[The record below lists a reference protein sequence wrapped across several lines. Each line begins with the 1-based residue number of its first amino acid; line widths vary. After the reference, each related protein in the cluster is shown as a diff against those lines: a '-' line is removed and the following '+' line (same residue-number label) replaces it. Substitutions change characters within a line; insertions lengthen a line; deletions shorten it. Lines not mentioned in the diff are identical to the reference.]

1 MVRNTMMIKDYENRR
16 ELVINI
22 IIDILDTLIINITY
36 ILLLLFIFMA
46 FIITNAFIRN
56 YYIYISI

>member
-1 MVRNTMMIKDYENRR
+1 MVRNTMIEERENPR

-22 IIDILDTLIINITY
+22 IIDILDTVIINI
-36 ILLLLFIFMA
+36 INLLLLLFMFMT

-56 YYIYISI
+56 YYIYI

>member
-1 MVRNTMMIKDYENRR
+1 MVRNTMMIEDYENQR

-22 IIDILDTLIINITY
+22 IIDILDTLLINITK
-36 ILLLLFIFMA
+36 ILLLLFMFIA

-56 YYIYISI
+56 YYIYI

>member
-1 MVRNTMMIKDYENRR
+1 MVRNTMMIEDYENPR

-22 IIDILDTLIINITY
+22 IIDILDMLIINITKI
-36 ILLLLFIFMA
+36 ILLLFAFMT

-56 YYIYISI
+56 YYIYI

>member
-1 MVRNTMMIKDYENRR
+1 MVRNTMMIEDYENQR

-22 IIDILDTLIINITY
+22 IIDILDTLLINIIK
-36 ILLLLFIFMA
+36 ILLLLFMFMA

-56 YYIYISI
+56 YYIYI

>member
-1 MVRNTMMIKDYENRR
+1 MVRNTMMIEYYKNPR
-16 ELVINI
+16 EL

-46 FIITNAFIRN
+46 FIITNAYIRN
-56 YYIYISI
+56 YYIYI

>member
-1 MVRNTMMIKDYENRR
+1 MVRNTMMIEDYEEQK

-22 IIDILDTLIINITY
+22 IIDYLDMLIINITKM
-36 ILLLLFIFMA
+36 LLLLFMFIV

-56 YYIYISI
+56 YYIYI

>member
-1 MVRNTMMIKDYENRR
+1 MVRNTMMIENYENQR

-22 IIDILDTLIINITY
+22 IIDILDTLLINITK
-36 ILLLLFIFMA
+36 ILLLLFMFIT

-56 YYIYISI
+56 YYIYI

>member
-1 MVRNTMMIKDYENRR
+1 MVRNTMMIEDYENPR

-22 IIDILDTLIINITY
+22 IIDILDMLIINITKI
-36 ILLLLFIFMA
+36 ILLLFMFIA

-56 YYIYISI
+56 YYIYI

>member
-1 MVRNTMMIKDYENRR
+1 MVRNTMMIEYYKNPR
-16 ELVINI
+16 EL

-46 FIITNAFIRN
+46 FIITNAYCKAVELIHLL
-56 YYIYISI
+56 IET

>member
-1 MVRNTMMIKDYENRR
+1 MVRNTIIIEDYENQR

-22 IIDILDTLIINITY
+22 IIDILDRLIINITKI
-36 ILLLLFIFMA
+36 ILLLFTFMA

-56 YYIYISI
+56 YYIYI

>member
-1 MVRNTMMIKDYENRR
+1 MVRNTMMIEYYNNPR
-16 ELVINI
+16 EL

-56 YYIYISI
+56 YYIYI

>member
-1 MVRNTMMIKDYENRR
+1 MVRNTMMIEDYENQR

-22 IIDILDTLIINITY
+22 IIDILDTLLINITK
-36 ILLLLFIFMA
+36 ILLLLFMFMA

-56 YYIYISI
+56 YYIYI

>member
-56 YYIYISI
+56 YYIYI

>member
-1 MVRNTMMIKDYENRR
+1 MVNNTIMVQDYENQR

-22 IIDILDTLIINITY
+22 IIDILDTMIINITKI
-36 ILLLLFIFMA
+36 ILLLFMFMT

-56 YYIYISI
+56 YYIYI